1 MKLSPRH
8 LKKSSPK
15 PTPDGDGDQS
25 PKKETPAF
33 RLSPIKP
40 GEAKDI
46 ARMYAMVTP
55 RTGQKSPKKK
65 S

>member
-15 PTPDGDGDQS
+15 LTPNRRGDQS
-25 PKKETPAF
+25 PEKETPVF

-40 GEAKDI
+40 GEEKDS

-55 RTGQKSPKKK
+55 RTGPKSQKKK